1 MSNAKFTM
9 REGLTLDVA
18 GNVWT
23 HPAVDLKKDDRSDA
37 VILTFSCDRI
47 QTESTSE
54 GERPYTYLVFLDAL
68 EFPENVTKTT
78 TVESGGALHSQAI
91 RREGSKG
98 SVSGM
103 HVSYDARRNMPGE
116 KYSEFFARASDGTS
130 VPPNFQDRLL
140 EALRFCTATMAAPE
154 KWPRLFEQ
162 HSPIYKWSP
171 GGLGKMQSCPL
182 RRATRGASGISFY
195 AASASL
201 GSKSR

>member
-1 MSNAKFTM
+1 M
-9 REGLTLDVA
+9 REGITLDVA

-140 EALRFCTATMAAPE
+140 EALRFCTATMAAPVMSE
-154 KWPRLFEQ
+154 TLLDNVKVIELAKSRPLNNSGIVHAPISCSRPDFSQDFYKLFE
-162 HSPIYKWSP
+162 
-171 GGLGKMQSCPL
+171 C
-182 RRATRGASGISFY
+182 
-195 AASASL
+195 
-201 GSKSR
+201 